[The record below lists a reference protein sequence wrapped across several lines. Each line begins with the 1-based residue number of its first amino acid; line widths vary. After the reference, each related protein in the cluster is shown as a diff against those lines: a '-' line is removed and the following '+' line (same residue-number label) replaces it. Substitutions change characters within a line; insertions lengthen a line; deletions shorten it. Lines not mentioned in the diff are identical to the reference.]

1 MRHLVVSILF
11 VFLWVC
17 APLAYGSEAA
27 ATFESWEPSSHA
39 LSLAQD
45 VEATPMDRSRTA
57 HLVQRFEHL
66 VLDAKLAHQPTQQQI
81 ASALDASWVVASCW
95 PTDLFDRRLQN
106 PETDDLAD
114 LRTFFEDPA
123 TLTGVRAR
131 LGVLL
136 TEYEVYAQAMSES
149 LAKALCLPER
159 QGAIIS
165 SLKRDFLQQQVIQSA
180 MCESPLWWKSF
191 ARLSTDASS
200 IEAKVVM
207 PSLPPGEVA
216 PVPRMTWA
224 DLDLRR
230 FPLALDPAV
239 PPWAAAAALALN
251 ADCRIMSLAN
261 L

>member
-11 VFLWVC
+11 VFFWVC

-45 VEATPMDRSRTA
+45 VEATPLDRSRTA

-106 PETDDLAD
+106 PETDDLAN
-114 LRTFFEDPA
+114 LRAFFEDPA

-159 QGAIIS
+159 QGAIIVAQERLPPATS
-165 SLKRDFLQQQVIQSA
+165 DTKRDVRIAPLVEVL
-180 MCESPLWWKSF
+180 CEIVDGCQF
-191 ARLSTDASS
+191 DRGESS
-200 IEAKVVM
+200 HALT
-207 PSLPPGEVA
+207 PS
-216 PVPRMTWA
+216 W
-224 DLDLRR
+224 
-230 FPLALDPAV
+230 
-239 PPWAAAAALALN
+239 
-251 ADCRIMSLAN
+251 
-261 L
+261 